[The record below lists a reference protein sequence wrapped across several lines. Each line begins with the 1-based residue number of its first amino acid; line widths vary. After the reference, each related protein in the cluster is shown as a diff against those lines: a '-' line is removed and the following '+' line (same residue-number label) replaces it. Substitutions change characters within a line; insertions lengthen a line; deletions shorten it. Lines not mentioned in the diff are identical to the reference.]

1 VGFAQHRRKP
11 PLLRRGELFFGTGSF
26 LRYAHDNTSPREF

>member
-1 VGFAQHRRKP
+1 VGFAQDRRKP
-11 PLLRRGELFFGTGSF
+11 PLLRRGKLFFGTGSF